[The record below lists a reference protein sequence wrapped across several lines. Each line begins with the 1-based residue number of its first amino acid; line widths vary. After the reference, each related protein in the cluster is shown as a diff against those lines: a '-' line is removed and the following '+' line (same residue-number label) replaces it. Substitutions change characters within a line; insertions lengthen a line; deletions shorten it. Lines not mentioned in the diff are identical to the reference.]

1 MSGNALDL
9 HEFAKLGYYDLLHG
23 KRLDLRRTDEYLRE
37 IESCMI
43 CDARNIYDGI
53 CKVETSGLHM
63 EEKRTAI
70 ELLAIKER
78 LNQANVCLRWVD
90 GEQELA
96 DGLTKPWKH
105 EPLIR
110 ALREHAWK
118 IVYDPKF
125 QSARKKRILQQN
137 LYVDEIWLTTVLSLG
152 GEQIEFWTGEKSVH
166 CSPH

>member
-1 MSGNALDL
+1 MVP
-9 HEFAKLGYYDLLHG
+9 EV
-23 KRLDLRRTDEYLRE
+23 LDLRKTDSYLQQN
-37 IESCMI
+37 ESCLV

-105 EPLIR
+105 EPLIK
-110 ALREHAWK
+110 ALKEPVWRL
-118 IVYDPKF
+118 VYDPKF
-125 QSARKKRILQQN
+125 QSARRKRILQRN
-137 LYVDEIWLTTVLSLG
+137 GDAGEVWLTNVLSPV
-152 GEQIEFWTGEKSVH
+152 GEQTEFWSCEKSAH
-166 CSPH
+166 CSPP